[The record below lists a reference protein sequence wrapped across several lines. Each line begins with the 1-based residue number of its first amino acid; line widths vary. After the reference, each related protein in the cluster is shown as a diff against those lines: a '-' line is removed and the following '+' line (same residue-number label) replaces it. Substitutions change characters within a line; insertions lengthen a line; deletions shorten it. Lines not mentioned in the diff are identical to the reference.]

1 GQGHQGLLL
10 IEVNEQTMTGKII
23 ACDLWHSFMQYIQA
37 DSDKLYLLEQ
47 SEGSYCTSLKRFG
60 MSGSAEATLAV
71 LHYGGQ
77 RTSPWAVPCYASVDD
92 LAVSGSNVLGLGAS
106 IDQSLYDSVNQDT
119 PHNLYLTVTPKSNF
133 TEAATNVVW
142 LTNYQGDGKCFLG
155 TKITKVNDNR
165 FLIMWEEYGSEQP
178 ATAGDPLS
186 SSILH
191 YLFVNGAGQKI
202 SKEYTAAAPLSDCH
216 PVLNGTKVY
225 WYASSGN
232 AVNFYSIGAADGA
245 FRKEK
250 AYRTAGERVTWNL
263 KGDVLTFT
271 GEGPLTIDTETHY
284 RYPRSSTGGGYS
296 YSNSDNCWSPI
307 REQVKKIVIADGIT
321 EIPANAFRYFENLTD
336 VEVAES
342 VKKIGQQA
350 FAFNDRLRNVTIYSR
365 DAKIGEDLVW
375 NGYYWVTDD
384 GSKPHVYWATIYCYK
399 GSTAEAYAR
408 KYDISFRYIPED
420 ISKAQVKLAK
430 TSYVYNGSARQ
441 PAVTVTFR
449 GQRLTAETDYT
460 VSYRKNVNVGT
471 ATVTIT
477 GIDAYKGT
485 IKRTFTITPAA
496 LASAKVSGLAAT
508 YTYTGKTITP
518 QPVVKVGSR
527 TLKKGT
533 DYTLKYAQNVAA
545 GTATLTITGTGNYT
559 GSLKKTFT
567 IVKPSYIRLAGA
579 DRYATSLAIAD
590 AYKKELGVSQFTTIC
605 VADGVNFPDALAGA
619 YFAGVNKAPIVDIR
633 QNAPTGPQTMNAINY
648 VKRNLKAGG
657 KVYILGG
664 PGSVP
669 ETVENALKKAGF
681 QVSRLWGSNRYMSNC
696 HPESGAHPGRE
707 RFHRRD
713 RCRFRRCLD
722 GQRDWKARAA
732 GGRECFDR
740 GPEGVPRRCASEE
753 FYHHWLDEGGFHRD
767 RTGTAG
773 VRDDF
778 PDRDSQRL

>member
-1 GQGHQGLLL
+1 MRMKREPGIRIRHALMMLLVALAITAVGMTGMLRADGPALAASGSAALLPVPCDNLNIDLRSTSALVPTDSGYMRVFYDGDRIRIENYDNSFKLLSRKFVALELPLWGGFYAGTDSYYVVEGQLNEAESDSAEVIRVIRYSKSWQRLGAAVITGNTALFGGQVRRPFRAGCLEMTERNGYLYVATGHEGYVDESVGQGHQGLLL

-307 REQVKKIVIADGIT
+307 REQVKKIVIGDGI
-321 EIPANAFRYFENLTD
+321 
-336 VEVAES
+336 
-342 VKKIGQQA
+342 
-350 FAFNDRLRNVTIYSR
+350 
-365 DAKIGEDLVW
+365 
-375 NGYYWVTDD
+375 
-384 GSKPHVYWATIYCYK
+384 
-399 GSTAEAYAR
+399 
-408 KYDISFRYIPED
+408 
-420 ISKAQVKLAK
+420 
-430 TSYVYNGSARQ
+430 
-441 PAVTVTFR
+441 
-449 GQRLTAETDYT
+449 
-460 VSYRKNVNVGT
+460 
-471 ATVTIT
+471 
-477 GIDAYKGT
+477 
-485 IKRTFTITPAA
+485 
-496 LASAKVSGLAAT
+496 
-508 YTYTGKTITP
+508 
-518 QPVVKVGSR
+518 
-527 TLKKGT
+527 
-533 DYTLKYAQNVAA
+533 
-545 GTATLTITGTGNYT
+545 
-559 GSLKKTFT
+559 
-567 IVKPSYIRLAGA
+567 
-579 DRYATSLAIAD
+579 
-590 AYKKELGVSQFTTIC
+590 
-605 VADGVNFPDALAGA
+605 
-619 YFAGVNKAPIVDIR
+619 
-633 QNAPTGPQTMNAINY
+633 
-648 VKRNLKAGG
+648 
-657 KVYILGG
+657 
-664 PGSVP
+664 
-669 ETVENALKKAGF
+669 
-681 QVSRLWGSNRYMSNC
+681 
-696 HPESGAHPGRE
+696 
-707 RFHRRD
+707 
-713 RCRFRRCLD
+713 
-722 GQRDWKARAA
+722 
-732 GGRECFDR
+732 
-740 GPEGVPRRCASEE
+740 
-753 FYHHWLDEGGFHRD
+753 
-767 RTGTAG
+767 
-773 VRDDF
+773 
-778 PDRDSQRL
+778 